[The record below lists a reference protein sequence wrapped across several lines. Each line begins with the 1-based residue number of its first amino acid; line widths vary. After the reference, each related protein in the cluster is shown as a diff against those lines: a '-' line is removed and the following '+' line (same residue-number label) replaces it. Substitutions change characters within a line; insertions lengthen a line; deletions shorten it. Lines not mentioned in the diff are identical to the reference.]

1 MKIKKAGIENE
12 DVRMKM
18 ESVSGEIEGIISR
31 MNYKWLIDFINIII
45 IR

>member
-31 MNYKWLIDFINIII
+31 MNYK
-45 IR
+45 